1 MYHNFICFFRKDL
14 FKKVVRVFSNDS
26 SEWLEEYKKSKM
38 LIYSL
43 DNKFLEKRYSLLALE
58 YLKQYLSRKGLFK
71 AQKEVED
78 NLEESTNLDVFSFTE
93 QRINF

>member
-1 MYHNFICFFRKDL
+1 
-14 FKKVVRVFSNDS
+14 VVRVFSNDS

-71 AQKEVED
+71 SQKEVED